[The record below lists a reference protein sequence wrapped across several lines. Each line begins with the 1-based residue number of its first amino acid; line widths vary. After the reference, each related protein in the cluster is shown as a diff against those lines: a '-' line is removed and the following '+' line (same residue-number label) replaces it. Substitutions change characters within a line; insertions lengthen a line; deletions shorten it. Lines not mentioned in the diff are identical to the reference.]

1 MIDLKTL
8 SNIAAGNHPA
18 ALCSV
23 VKTQGSTPR
32 KVGAQMIVVADG
44 SSHGEVRGTIGGGAV
59 EHRVRE
65 AALLAIAQ
73 GAPRTVDFAL
83 SSQLGMCCGGQM
95 SVFIDPLRSKAP
107 CIVLG
112 AGHCGQAIANAAALT
127 GFDVTLADP
136 REDLLNTEVLDK
148 SITTLSDYEDDD
160 FDDMPF
166 GPDAYVV
173 VVTHDHA
180 VDQALVE
187 RVFGR
192 DYRYLALIGSERK
205 SRLTRER
212 AKNKGF
218 DEERI
223 KALRCPAGIDIGA
236 ETPEEIALSVVAE
249 MVSIRRRGEIAEA
262 KTQSV
267 DDAKKR
273 A

>member
-32 KVGAQMIVVADG
+32 KVGAQMIVIADG

-59 EHRVRE
+59 EHKVRE

-73 GAPRTVDFAL
+73 
-83 SSQLGMCCGGQM
+83 S
-95 SVFIDPLRSKAP
+95 
-107 CIVLG
+107 
-112 AGHCGQAIANAAALT
+112 GQAIANAAALT
-127 GFDVTLADP
+127 GFAVTLADP
-136 REDLLNTEVLDK
+136 REALLNAEALSKHISKV
-148 SITTLSDYEDDD
+148 SDYEEDD
-160 FDDMPF
+160 FEDMPF

-187 RVFGR
+187 RAFAR

-212 AKNKGF
+212 ARNKGF
-218 DEERI
+218 DDEKI
-223 KALRCPAGIDIGA
+223 AALRCPAGIDIGA
-236 ETPEEIALSVVAE
+236 ETPEEIALSVVSE
-249 MVSIRRRGEIAEA
+249 MVSVRRGADQAIEKQPLFE
-262 KTQSV
+262 TQ
-267 DDAKKR
+267 KR